1 MRLEGK
7 VAVITGAGQT
17 QGESIGNGRAAAVLF
32 AREGAKLV
40 LANRSMASLEGTR
53 ELLRKEGFDAECVTA
68 DISNEDDCA
77 ALVNNAVSK
86 FGRIDILHNNV
97 GIGSLDGDTVKIER
111 SAWDN
116 VFNVNLDGAMLI
128 SKHVLPIM
136 RSQKS
141 GSITHVSSVAAI
153 GSYPLIA
160 YKTSKAALHEFVRWL
175 AFENAPHNI
184 RCNVLMLGLID
195 TPMAIE
201 GYHHATGTP
210 RDTLRKQR
218 RCTSPDGPHGDGL
231 GDGESRSVPCLRR
244 GVLPHGRGHTS
255 RWRPAHARGLVAVAP
270 CPVLL
275 ARLKHPDA
283 R

>member
-7 VAVITGAGQT
+7 VAVVAGAGQT

-40 LANRSMASLEGTR
+40 LANRSSASLEGTR
-53 ELLRKEGFDAECVTA
+53 ELLRREGFGAECVTA
-68 DISNEDDCA
+68 DISKEDDCA
-77 ALVNNAVSK
+77 TLVSTAISK

-97 GIGSLDGDTVKIER
+97 GIGSAEGDTIKIER

-136 RSQKS
+136 RSQQS

-184 RCNVLMLGLID
+184 RCNVLMLGMID

-201 GYHHATGTP
+201 GYHKVTGTP
-210 RDTLRKQR
+210 REILRKQR
-218 RCTSPDGPHGDGL
+218 DAQ
-231 GDGESRSVPCLRR
+231 VPM
-244 GVLPHGRGHTS
+244 GRMGTA
-255 RWRPAHARGLVAVAP
+255 WETAKVAVFLASDEASYLTGAVI
-270 CPVLL
+270 PVDGGLHT
-275 ARLKHPDA
+275 RVG
-283 R
+283 

>member
-1 MRLEGK
+1 MRLKGK
-7 VAVITGAGQT
+7 VAIITGAGQ
-17 QGESIGNGRAAAVLF
+17 QHGENIGNGRAAAVLF

-40 LANRSMASLEGTR
+40 LANRSMASLEGTG

-68 DISNEDDCA
+68 DISKEDECA
-77 ALVNNAVSK
+77 ALVKAAMSK

-97 GIGSLDGDTVKIER
+97 GIGSAEGDTIKIER

-136 RSQKS
+136 RSQHS
-141 GSITHVSSVAAI
+141 GSITHVSSVAAV

-160 YKTSKAALHEFVRWL
+160 YKTSKAALHEFARWL
-175 AFENAPHNI
+175 AFENAQHNI
-184 RCNVLMLGLID
+184 RCNVLMLGFID

-201 GYHHATGTP
+201 GFHKVTGTP

-218 RCTSPDGPHGDGL
+218 DAQ
-231 GDGESRSVPCLRR
+231 VPM
-244 GVLPHGRGHTS
+244 GRMGTA
-255 RWRPAHARGLVAVAP
+255 WETAKVAVFLASDEASYVTGAVI
-270 CPVLL
+270 PVDGGLQT
-275 ARLKHPDA
+275 RVG
-283 R
+283 

>member
-7 VAVITGAGQT
+7 VTIVTGAGQT
-17 QGESIGNGRAAAVLF
+17 KGENIGNGRAAAVLF
-32 AREGAKLV
+32 ARKGAKLV

-53 ELLRKEGFDAECVTA
+53 ELLLKEGFDAECVAA
-68 DISNEDDCA
+68 DISKEDDCA
-77 ALVNNAVSK
+77 ALVRTATSR

-97 GIGSLDGDTVKIER
+97 GVGSAEGDTIKIER

-136 RSQKS
+136 RSQQS
-141 GSITHVSSVAAI
+141 GSITHVS
-153 GSYPLIA
+153 SYPLIA

-175 AFENAPHNI
+175 AFENARYNI
-184 RCNVLMLGLID
+184 RCNVLMLGFID

-201 GYHHATGTP
+201 GYHKVTGTP

-218 RCTSPDGPHGDGL
+218 DAQ
-231 GDGESRSVPCLRR
+231 VPM
-244 GVLPHGRGHTS
+244 GRMGTA
-255 RWRPAHARGLVAVAP
+255 WETAKVAVFLASDEASYLTGAII
-270 CPVLL
+270 PVDGGLHT
-275 ARLKHPDA
+275 RVG
-283 R
+283 

>member
-7 VAVITGAGQT
+7 VALVTGAGQT

-32 AREGAKLV
+32 AREGASLL
-40 LANRSMASLEGTR
+40 LANRSTASLEQTR
-53 ELLRKEGFDAECVTA
+53 ELLRKEGFDAECMVA

-77 ALVNNAVSK
+77 ALVKSAVSK
-86 FGRIDILHNNV
+86 FGRVDILHNNV
-97 GIGSLDGDTVKIER
+97 GIGGRDGDTINIEK
-111 SAWDN
+111 STWDN
-116 VFNVNLDGAMLI
+116 IFNVNLDGAMLI

-153 GSYPLIA
+153 ASYPLIA
-160 YKTSKAALHEFVRWL
+160 YKVSKAALHEFVRWL
-175 AFENAPHNI
+175 AFENAPYNV

-201 GYHHATGTP
+201 GYHKATGTP

-218 RCTSPDGPHGDGL
+218 DAQ
-231 GDGESRSVPCLRR
+231 VPM
-244 GVLPHGRGHTS
+244 GRMGTA
-255 RWRPAHARGLVAVAP
+255 WETAKVAVFLASDEASYLTGAVI
-270 CPVLL
+270 PVDGGLHT
-275 ARLKHPDA
+275 RVG
-283 R
+283 

>member
-1 MRLEGK
+1 MRLEGR
-7 VAVITGAGQT
+7 VAIITGAGQT

-40 LANRSMASLEGTR
+40 LANRSMPSLEGTR
-53 ELLRKEGFDAECVTA
+53 ELLRKEGLDAECVTA
-68 DISNEDDCA
+68 DISKEDDCA
-77 ALVNNAVSK
+77 ALVSSTISK
-86 FGRIDILHNNV
+86 FGRIDILHNNL
-97 GIGSLDGDTVKIER
+97 GIGSAEGDTIKIER

-136 RSQKS
+136 RSQQS

-160 YKTSKAALHEFVRWL
+160 YKTSKAALHEFARWL
-175 AFENAPHNI
+175 AFENARHNI
-184 RCNVLMLGLID
+184 RCNVLMLGMID

-201 GYHHATGTP
+201 GYHKVTGTP

-218 RCTSPDGPHGDGL
+218 DAQ
-231 GDGESRSVPCLRR
+231 VPM
-244 GVLPHGRGHTS
+244 GRMGTA
-255 RWRPAHARGLVAVAP
+255 WETAKVAVF
-270 CPVLL
+270 L
-275 ARLKHPDA
+275 ASDDA
-283 R
+283 SYLTGAVIPIDGSLHTRVG

>member
-17 QGESIGNGRAAAVLF
+17 QGETIGNGRAAAVLF

-40 LANRSMASLEGTR
+40 LANRSMVSLEGTR

-68 DISNEDDCA
+68 DISDEGNCS
-77 ALVNNAVSK
+77 ALVNTAVSK

-111 SAWDN
+111 SVWDK
-116 VFNVNLDGAMLI
+116 VFSVNLDGAMLI

-136 RSQKS
+136 RAQKS

-153 GSYPLIA
+153 ASHPLIA
-160 YKTSKAALHEFVRWL
+160 YKTSKAALNEFVRWL

-184 RCNVLMLGLID
+184 RCNILMLGMID

-201 GYHHATGTP
+201 AFHQATGTP
-210 RDTLRKQR
+210 RDSLRKQR
-218 RCTSPDGPHGDGL
+218 DAQ
-231 GDGESRSVPCLRR
+231 VPM
-244 GVLPHGRGHTS
+244 GRMGTA
-255 RWRPAHARGLVAVAP
+255 WETAQVAVFLASSEASYLTGAVI
-270 CPVLL
+270 PVDGGLHT
-275 ARLKHPDA
+275 RVG
-283 R
+283 

>member
-32 AREGAKLV
+32 AREGARLV
-40 LANRSMASLEGTR
+40 LANRTMSSLEATR
-53 ELLRKEGFDAECVTA
+53 ELLRKEGFDAECMVA
-68 DISNEDDCA
+68 DISKEDDCA
-77 ALVNNAVSK
+77 ALVKNAVSR

-97 GIGSLDGDTVKIER
+97 GIGGRDGDTVDIEK

-116 VFNVNLDGAMLI
+116 IFNVNLDGAMLI

-136 RSQKS
+136 RSRKS

-153 GSYPLIA
+153 ASYPLIA
-160 YKTSKAALHEFVRWL
+160 YKISKAALHEFVRWL

-201 GYHHATGTP
+201 GYHRATGTP

-218 RCTSPDGPHGDGL
+218 DAQ
-231 GDGESRSVPCLRR
+231 VPM
-244 GVLPHGRGHTS
+244 GRMGNAWET
-255 RWRPAHARGLVAVAP
+255 AKVAVFLASDDASYVTGAVI
-270 CPVLL
+270 PVDGGVHT
-275 ARLKHPDA
+275 RVG
-283 R
+283 

>member
-53 ELLRKEGFDAECVTA
+53 DLLRKEGFDVECITA
-68 DISNEDDCA
+68 DISNENDCA
-77 ALVNNAVSK
+77 TLVSAAHSK

-97 GIGSLDGDTVKIER
+97 GIGSLDGDTAKIER
-111 SAWDN
+111 STWDN

-141 GSITHVSSVAAI
+141 GSITHVSSVAAR
-153 GSYPLIA
+153 SD
-160 YKTSKAALHEFVRWL
+160 
-175 AFENAPHNI
+175 
-184 RCNVLMLGLID
+184 D
-195 TPMAIE
+195 TMK
-201 GYHHATGTP
+201 
-210 RDTLRKQR
+210 R
-218 RCTSPDGPHGDGL
+218 
-231 GDGESRSVPCLRR
+231 
-244 GVLPHGRGHTS
+244 
-255 RWRPAHARGLVAVAP
+255 
-270 CPVLL
+270 
-275 ARLKHPDA
+275 
-283 R
+283 